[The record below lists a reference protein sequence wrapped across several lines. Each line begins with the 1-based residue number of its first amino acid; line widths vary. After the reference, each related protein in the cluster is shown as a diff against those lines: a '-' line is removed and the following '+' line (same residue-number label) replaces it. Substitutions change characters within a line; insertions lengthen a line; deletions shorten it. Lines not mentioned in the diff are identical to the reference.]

1 MCGIICVVHS
11 ADVAADAVVTDALKQ
26 TCERRGPDAQA
37 TVTHRVPLPA
47 ESNDAAPLAVSLHA
61 SVLSLRGQQITPQPL
76 RSAQGFLLAWNGQIF
91 GRLNEGDDAALAL
104 GAMGIDPLL
113 DPAKND
119 GQELLRLLEQSVYAP
134 VEDLGPILAGLL
146 RTVEGPYAFVLVD
159 TVSNRLY
166 FGRDPLGRRSLLMQ
180 RQTPE
185 DTPSLTSSPRLLICS
200 VADAETIANGSSLME
215 VDCGSIWSVDL
226 ESNAWSEPV
235 AISRGLEPLQL
246 CDLKDEQDSIPP
258 TPFSRLFTA
267 QSFQGVLEDSVR
279 RRVTSI
285 RPYTSSDKAHVAVL
299 FSGGLDCSTI
309 ALLAHQHISP
319 AQPIDLLNVALENPR
334 SLQAAARNG
343 GGAKADAYDVPDR
356 QTGMATYAELKALAP
371 GRRWNFVKVDVS
383 YAEYCAAKDEIRA
396 TMHPSNSVSIA
407 AALFFAARGRGT
419 LLDSGEAHETPARI
433 LLSGLGA
440 DELLGGYSRHRAAF
454 QRGGKAALV
463 QEVSLRP
470 TPSQRTPAGWLDTL
484 TVMVRIAHQLQLD
497 LDRLPTRNLGRDDR
511 ILSTHAK
518 EARYPF
524 LDRSVLAFLCS
535 LRADDKMLF
544 DPPEFSPL
552 SAPAAAGP
560 DRTVPYPGDKL
571 LLRLVAGELLRLQGA
586 ARLKKRAIQ
595 FGSRSAKMEIEAGRG
610 KVKGHQELSE

>member
-1 MCGIICVVHS
+1 MCGIICLVHS

-47 ESNDAAPLAVSLHA
+47 ESNYAVPLAVSLHA

-285 RPYTSSDKAHVAVL
+285 RPYTSPDKAHVAVL

-419 LLDSGEAHETPARI
+419 LLDSSKAYETPARI

-463 QEVSLRP
+463 QE
-470 TPSQRTPAGWLDTL
+470 
-484 TVMVRIAHQLQLD
+484 LQLD
-497 LDRLPTRNLGRDDR
+497 LDRLPARNLGRDDR

-571 LLRLVAGELLRLQGA
+571 LLRLVAGELLGLQGA

-595 FGSRSAKMEIEAGRG
+595 FGSRSAKMEIEAGGG